1 MGLKG
6 AIKYYLL
13 GKSIKEVEVDR
24 ILEKV
29 SNKKSLSK
37 KEKGFLNL
45 YNQTTNELC
54 MDFMYLSKN
63 TTCDKISL
71 LLKNSKSII
80 CDLNDRDGKIGLRI
94 MSVDNMYEDD
104 SILHLSSG
112 MDFKM
117 EDRYLYNILYDIRKD
132 KYSLQEQGEY
142 YEKITVSND

>member
-24 ILEKV
+24 ILGKV
-29 SNKKSLSK
+29 SNGKSLSK
-37 KEKGFLNL
+37 KEEGFLNL
-45 YNQTTNELC
+45 YNQTTNELH

-63 TTCDKISL
+63 TTCDKLSL
-71 LLKNSKSII
+71 LLRNSKSVI
-80 CDLNDRDGKIGLRI
+80 CDLKDRDGKIGLRI
-94 MSVDNMYEDD
+94 LSVDNMYEED
-104 SILHLSSG
+104 SILHLDG

-117 EDRYLYNILYDIRKD
+117 KDRYLYNILYDTRRD

-142 YEKITVSND
+142 FEKITISND